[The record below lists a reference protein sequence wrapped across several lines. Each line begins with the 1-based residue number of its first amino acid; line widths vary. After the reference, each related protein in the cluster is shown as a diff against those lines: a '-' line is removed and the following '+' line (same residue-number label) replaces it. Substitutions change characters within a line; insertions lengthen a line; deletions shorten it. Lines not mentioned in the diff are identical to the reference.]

1 MVRCW
6 CIKILIDSLI
16 IRHIFLRLLQTLIL
30 RIYSLLLL
38 LWLWLV
44 EHLLRWLSN
53 LSVVSWLLS
62 KLRLWAFDWLLLR
75 RVALGSDAWVAVLAR
90 RLTCL
95 TSVCVVLWWVVSM
108 ARVVSTMTWA
118 YFVFRTL
125 RFFVMHITIRH
136 DSVILSTLVARLLL
150 LAVVDYAEGAVLHL
164 VWVSIRVLVLV
175 VGNVDDVL
183 ADQSASSFTLTMWRF
198 IWKSLLILLV
208 VQFFLV
214 LFKNF
219 LSYTRDLLV
228 AELTDLLSMGGLVG
242 GSHTC
247 LGGFQRGTSTGSS
260 YGAWVSCLQPLT
272 SLCVWNIWMMIGV
285 FCGENTLEICI

>member
-1 MVRCW
+1 MVCW
-6 CIKILIDSLI
+6 PIKILIDSLI
-16 IRHIFLRLLQTLIL
+16 IGHIFLRLLQNLIL
-30 RIYSLLLL
+30 RIYNLLLL

-75 RVALGSDAWVAVLAR
+75 RVALGSDARVAVLAW

-136 DSVILSTLVARLLL
+136 DSVILSILVAWLLL
-150 LAVVDYAEGAVLHL
+150 LAVAYHAEGAVLHL
-164 VWVSIRVLVLV
+164 VLVSIRILVEV
-175 VGNVDDVL
+175 VRNVDDAL

-198 IWKSLLILLV
+198 IWKSLPILLV
-208 VQFFLV
+208 VQLFLV

-219 LSYTRDLLV
+219 LSYTWDLLV

-242 GSHTC
+242 GSHTS

-285 FCGENTLEICI
+285 FCRENTLEICI